1 MNVAEQPA
9 VLTEYSK
16 PPQDV
21 AAHTAFLIEQ
31 NAALLARQSRIA
43 SALRDGV
50 ARADCLV
57 CEASLLDL
65 RSVNHRGIPYCVCA
79 TCGHV
84 QSVYCAPVG
93 FPNAEQDFADI
104 YRPLDSEAYRLRTDL
119 IYTPK
124 RNWALRAALL
134 TGIGDLVDREW
145 VELGSGAGHFLSA
158 LGEVG
163 AIHLRGVEAELPLVK
178 QANTAAGANRTEHF
192 LGTLAEAVLRFPAEV
207 YAAWFVLEHCFEL
220 PAFLD
225 AIRQRPVGTVFMFS
239 VPTYGFGTML
249 ESLTGAHFAR
259 SLDSVLHLQLFTD
272 RSISRAMARAGCEI
286 RAEWLFGQDA
296 DDLYRA
302 MSVSP
307 GQELAG
313 LRLESLAQSLSEI
326 QGLIDRARLAD
337 SRHVLAVRT

>member
-1 MNVAEQPA
+1 MNVAERPT

-31 NAALLARQSRIA
+31 NAALLSRQNRIA
-43 SALRDGV
+43 SSLLEGI
-50 ARADCLV
+50 ARAGCLV
-57 CEASLLDL
+57 CEASLSGL
-65 RSVNHRGIPYCVCA
+65 RPVNHRGIPYCVCA
-79 TCGHV
+79 RCGHV
-84 QSVYCAPVG
+84 QSVYCPPVG
-93 FPNAEQDFADI
+93 FPQAEQDFADI
-104 YRPLDSEAYRLRTDL
+104 YRPLDPESYRRRTDA
-119 IYTPK
+119 IYAPK
-124 RNWALRAALL
+124 RDWALRAARQ
-134 TGIGDLVDREW
+134 TDIGDLIDRNW

-158 LGEVG
+158 LAEIG
-163 AIHLRGVEAELPLVK
+163 AIHLRGIEAELPLVT
-178 QANTAAGANRTEHF
+178 QANNASGTVRTVHF
-192 LGTLAEAVLRFPAEV
+192 RRTLGEAVHQFPAEV

-220 PAFLD
+220 PALLD
-225 AIRQRPVGTVFMFS
+225 AIRQRPKGTVLMFS

-249 ESLTGAHFAR
+249 ESLTGVHFAR

-272 RSISRAMARAGCEI
+272 RSIARAMARAGCEI

-313 LRLESLAQSLSEI
+313 LPLEQIAQSLSAI

-337 SRHVLAVRT
+337 SRHILAVRT